1 MHHIAVIQFPGSNCE
16 RETHMALARAGLK
29 PSDVLWNSQ
38 ADLSQFDGF
47 VIVGGFSY
55 EDRCRSGLIASK
67 DPLLVALTAQ
77 AEQGKPV
84 LGICNGAQ
92 ILVESG
98 LVPGVKVSGA
108 YQVAAA
114 LTTNH
119 RVKDGQVVGVGY
131 YNAWCDI
138 APTSLAGQGVFDSA
152 VNAAM
157 CVPIAHAEGRFVL
170 TPEILAELKNSGAAL
185 WQYQG
190 DNPNGSVEK
199 LAAISNPAGNVLA
212 MMPHPERTPAGD
224 PIFQSMKAYLDDNH
238 PVQVELLNVDVPKLT
253 IDTYQAGN
261 CDFFVKM
268 VITDNEAVSLQKA
281 LHKLGLAVKV
291 NKMRYWS
298 VDAEM
303 SREKLIPA
311 LQATYELFNPNK
323 EYLVKD
329 IADAHSVTFL
339 VQDKADT
346 LGQHKRDTLC
356 HQHRLP
362 VQQVRSGKVWQ
373 IVVEPGHDIDNIRQ
387 QLIDQNIVFNS
398 FAHDVQE
405 IAA

>member
-1 MHHIAVIQFPGSNCE
+1 
-16 RETHMALARAGLK
+16 MALARVGMK
-29 PSDVLWNSQ
+29 SSDVLWNSQ
-38 ADLSQFDGF
+38 TDLSQFDGF

-67 DPLLVALTAQ
+67 DPLLAALTVQ

-98 LVPGVKVSGA
+98 LVPGVKVNGA

-119 RVKDGQVVGVGY
+119 RVKDGQVIGVGY
-131 YNAWCDI
+131 YNTWCDI
-138 APTSLAGQGVFDSA
+138 VPTNLAGQGVFDA
-152 VNAAM
+152 EVNAEM
-157 CVPIAHAEGRFVL
+157 SVPIAHAEGRFVL
-170 TPEILAELKNSGAAL
+170 MPEILTELKKSGAAL

-190 DNPNGSVEK
+190 ENPNGAVEK

-224 PIFQSMKAYLDDNH
+224 PIFQSMKAYLDAKQ
-238 PVQVELLNVDVPKLT
+238 PVSVEPLKVDLPKLVM
-253 IDTYQAGN
+253 DRYQTSN
-261 CDFFVKM
+261 CDLFVKM
-268 VITDNEAVSLQKA
+268 VIADNEAVSLQKA
-281 LHKLGLAVKV
+281 LRKLGLPVRV

-298 VDAEM
+298 VTADLPDDE
-303 SREKLIPA
+303 LIA
-311 LQATYELFNPNK
+311 KVQATYELFNPNK
-323 EYLVKD
+323 EYLVED
-329 IADAHSVTFL
+329 ITDAHSVTFL

-346 LGQHKRDTLC
+346 LGQHKCDTLC
-356 HQHRLP
+356 HQYHLP

-373 IVVEPGHDIDNIRQ
+373 IKVEPGHDIDNIRQ
-387 QLIDQNIVFNS
+387 QLIDQNIVFNP

-405 IAA
+405 ITA

>member
-1 MHHIAVIQFPGSNCE
+1 
-16 RETHMALARAGLK
+16 MALARAGMK
-29 PSDVLWNSQ
+29 SSDVLWNSQ
-38 ADLSQFDGF
+38 ANLSQFDGF

-67 DPLLVALTAQ
+67 DPLLASLTVQ

-98 LVPGVKVSGA
+98 LVPGVKVNGA

-119 RVKDGQVVGVGY
+119 RVKDGQVIGVGY

-138 APTSLAGQGVFDSA
+138 APINLAGQGIFDAA

-157 CVPIAHAEGRFVL
+157 SVPVAHAEGRFVL
-170 TPEILAELKNSGAAL
+170 TSEVLSALKDSGAAL

-190 DNPNGSVEK
+190 ENPNGAVEK

-224 PIFQSMKAYLDDNH
+224 GIFQSMKAYLDGNQS
-238 PVQVELLNVDVPKLT
+238 VSVEPLKVDLPKLV
-253 IDTYQAGN
+253 IDRYQTNN
-261 CDFFVKM
+261 CDLFVKM
-268 VITDNEAVSLQKA
+268 VIADNEAVSLQKA
-281 LHKLGLAVKV
+281 LRKLGLPVRV

-298 VDAEM
+298 VTADLPHDEIIG
-303 SREKLIPA
+303 KV
-311 LQATYELFNPNK
+311 QATYELFNPNK
-323 EYLVKD
+323 EYLVED
-329 IADAHSVTFL
+329 ITDANSVTFL

-346 LGQHKRDTLC
+346 LGKHKCDTLC
-356 HQHRLP
+356 HQHHLP

-373 IVVEPGHDIDNIRQ
+373 IVVEPSYDIDTVRQ
-387 QLIDQNIVFNS
+387 QLIDQNIVFNP

-405 IAA
+405 IVA

>member
-1 MHHIAVIQFPGSNCE
+1 
-16 RETHMALARAGLK
+16 MALARAGMK
-29 PSDVLWNSQ
+29 SSDVLWNSQ

-67 DPLLVALTAQ
+67 DPLLASLTVQ

-98 LVPGVKVSGA
+98 LVPGVKVNGA

-119 RVKDGQVVGVGY
+119 RVKGGQVIGVGY

-138 APTSLAGQGVFDSA
+138 APINLAGRGVFDA
-152 VNAAM
+152 GVTAAM
-157 CVPIAHAEGRFVL
+157 SVPIAHAEGRFVL
-170 TPEILAELKNSGAAL
+170 TPEILTELKNSGAVL

-190 DNPNGSVEK
+190 DNPNGAVEK

-224 PIFQSMKAYLDDNH
+224 PIFQSMKAYLDANQ
-238 PVQVELLNVDVPKLT
+238 PLSVEPLKVNLPKLK
-253 IDTYQAGN
+253 IDSYQAGN
-261 CDFFVKM
+261 CDLFVKM
-268 VITDNEAVSLQKA
+268 VIADNEAVSLQKA
-281 LHKLGLAVKV
+281 LRKLGLPVSV

-298 VDAEM
+298 VTADLPDDE
-303 SREKLIPA
+303 LIA
-311 LQATYELFNPNK
+311 KVQATYELFNPNK
-323 EYLVKD
+323 EYLVED
-329 IADAHSVTFL
+329 ITDADSVTFL

-346 LGQHKRDTLC
+346 LGQHKCDTLC
-356 HQHRLP
+356 HQHHLP

-373 IVVEPGHDIDNIRQ
+373 ITVEPGHDIDTIRQ
-387 QLIDQNIVFNS
+387 QLIDQNIVFNP

-405 IAA
+405 IVA